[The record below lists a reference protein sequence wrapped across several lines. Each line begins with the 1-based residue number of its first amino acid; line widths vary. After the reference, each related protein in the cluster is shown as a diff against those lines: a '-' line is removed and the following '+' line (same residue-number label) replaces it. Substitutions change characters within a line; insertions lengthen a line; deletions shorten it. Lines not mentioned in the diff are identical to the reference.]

1 MGKQTFQT
9 SGKEQFSYFGFFLG
23 QNIIYAIVYQYLG
36 FFFTEGIG
44 IDAIKVATMLAIP
57 KVWDAINDPLMGVIV
72 DKAHLKRGKFLPWI
86 KFVVYALPLVTILLF
101 IDMTASKQMMLIL
114 GYIFYTAWGMIYTVG
129 DVPAFSIATVMTD
142 KLPERDRL
150 MSLGRL
156 GAVVGVL
163 AAAAFLSLKGMVG
176 FTFTI
181 IIYMAVAFVFMFPIN
196 FFAKERVPYAR
207 NKNISLKTIFSHLF
221 KNKYLLIYYLAFFAA
236 TAANTLQFMAAYF
249 AKSNLGDEGLTTV
262 ILAATVVPL
271 LIAIPFLPAMI
282 KAVGKRALTIWC
294 SVGFIVLSVV
304 QYFVGYE
311 SLILFLIFAAARVI
325 LMNIPLQMYGMF
337 TADCVEYG
345 AYKSGERT
353 EGIAFAIQ
361 TFMTKLGGAVV
372 QWVSLFII
380 GIAGYI
386 EQIPIGQQQPDA
398 ALNAIWQVM
407 TLVPIAGFAVMLII
421 MVFFYDLKESDVQSM
436 VDEMSAKSQNN

>member
-1 MGKQTFQT
+1 MGKQAFQT

-44 IDAIKVATMLAIP
+44 INAIKVATMLAIP
-57 KVWDAINDPLMGVIV
+57 KIWDAINDPIMGVIV

-86 KFVVYALPLVTILLF
+86 KFVVFALPLITILLF
-101 IDMTASKQMMLIL
+101 IDMTPNKQLMLIL
-114 GYIFYTAWGMIYTVG
+114 GYIFYTSWGMIYTVG

-176 FTFTI
+176 FTTTI
-181 IIYMAVAFVFMFPIN
+181 IIYMAVSFVFMLPIN
-196 FFAKERVPYAR
+196 FLAKERVPYTR
-207 NKNISLKTIFSHLF
+207 SENIPLKTIFSQLF

-236 TAANTLQFMAAYF
+236 TAANTLQFVAAYF
-249 AKSNLGDEGLTTV
+249 AKANLGDEGLTTL

-271 LIAIPFLPAMI
+271 LAVIPFLPAMI
-282 KAVGKRALTIWC
+282 KAVGKRQLTIWC
-294 SVGFIVLSVV
+294 SVLFIVFSVI
-304 QYFVGYE
+304 QYFIGYD
-311 SLILFLIFAAARVI
+311 SLVLFIVFAAIRVI

-345 AYKSGERT
+345 AYISGERA

-372 QWVSLFII
+372 QWVSLFVI

-386 EQIPIGQQQPDA
+386 EQLPVGQAQPES

-407 TLVPIAGFAVMLII
+407 TLLPIVGFVIMLVI
-421 MVFFYDLKESDVQSM
+421 MVFFYDLKESDVQKM
-436 VDEMSAKSQNN
+436 INEMSSKSDE

>member
-1 MGKQTFQT
+1 MEKQTFQT
-9 SGKEQFSYFGFFLG
+9 TKQEQFSYFGFFLG
-23 QNIIYAIVYQYLG
+23 QNIIYAIVFQYLG

-44 IDAIKVATMLAIP
+44 INAIKVGFMLAIP
-57 KVWDAINDPLMGVIV
+57 KIWDAINDPIMGVIV

-86 KFVVYALPLVTILLF
+86 KFVVYALPLITVLLF
-101 IDMTASKQMMLIL
+101 VDMTPNKQLMLVL
-114 GYIFYTAWGMIYTVG
+114 GYIFYTSWGMIYTVG

-142 KLPERDRL
+142 KTHERDRL

-163 AAAAFLSLKGMVG
+163 AAASFLNIVG
-176 FTFTI
+176 KIGYTYTI
-181 IIYMAVAFVFMFPIN
+181 ILYMIVSFAFMLPIN

-207 NKNISLKTIFSHLF
+207 SESISLKTIFSHLF
-221 KNKYLLIYYLAFFAA
+221 HNKYLLIYYLAFFAA
-236 TAANTLQFMAAYF
+236 TAANTMQFMAAYF
-249 AKSNLGDEGLTTV
+249 AKANLGDENLTNL
-262 ILAATVVPL
+262 ILAATIVPL
-271 LIAIPFLPAMI
+271 LITIPFLPAMI
-282 KAVGKRALTIWC
+282 KAAGKRALTIWC
-294 SVGFIVLSVV
+294 SAGFILFSVL
-304 QYFVGYE
+304 QYFIGYD
-311 SLILFLIFAAARVI
+311 SLLLFLVLAAVRVI

-372 QWVSLFII
+372 QWVSLFVI

-386 EQIPIGQQQPDA
+386 EQLPAGQIQSSS

-407 TLVPIAGFAVMLII
+407 TLVPIAGFAIMLVI
-421 MVFFYDLKESDVQSM
+421 MVFFYDLKESDVQRM
-436 VDEMSAKSQNN
+436 VDEMSTKNIIE